1 MSKGNEASVLKKI
14 EAPTY
19 VTRIL
24 SYLLIFLP
32 AALSFLYVRTF
43 GVDVPI
49 GDTWTMVPFFDNLSS
64 GTLTFS
70 SLWHQH
76 MEHRVFF
83 PRIAI
88 LLLGSITSFNNVAIM
103 YLIQFCFLVT
113 LIALLRAFKDN
124 TRANL
129 LLFVPIAFLVFS
141 LGQYWNMLMAWSL
154 TFVFVQT
161 FAVLAFY
168 LIYISYSSS
177 GTGFGKL
184 ALSAAVVSGTVA
196 SFSSVQGLLVWPAGL
211 LQLLIAPVERSTKKI
226 LVGIWGVA
234 GLVEWIVYFYDWNV
248 PDFQMA
254 HRSERYFLDN
264 PSLGIDYFLT
274 ALGSSLI
281 RLQTVALVCG
291 LLLICLVAATLFLVY
306 KAGPLGEFS
315 FWIALIAF
323 SFLFLGSIVVGRSG
337 MGLENA
343 LSPKYPTFT
352 VLAVIGAY
360 VILIK
365 LALEQRT
372 RIIYALLSCLTA
384 LIIVSVP
391 ISYVVGIDAGKAFN
405 ARTER
410 AAHIISNYE
419 TKPDGALTIVNRAAW
434 RVREWA
440 PILERLDYTVFSES
454 EKQN

>member
-1 MSKGNEASVLKKI
+1 MSKGNEASVLKKS
-14 EAPTY
+14 EGPNY
-19 VTRIL
+19 VTRLL

-32 AALSFLYVRTF
+32 ATLSFLYVRAF

-49 GDTWTMVPFFDNLSS
+49 GDTWTMVPFFDKLSS

-83 PRIAI
+83 PRIAM

-103 YLIQFCFLVT
+103 YLIQSCFLVT
-113 LIALLRAFKDN
+113 LIAILLAFKAN

-129 LLFVPIAFLVFS
+129 LLFVPIAFLIFS
-141 LGQYWNMLMAWSL
+141 LGQYWNMLVAWSL

-168 LIYISYSSS
+168 LIYISSR
-177 GTGFGKL
+177 TGFGKR
-184 ALSAAVVSGTVA
+184 ALSAALVSGTVA
-196 SFSSVQGLLVWPAGL
+196 TFSSAQGLLVWPAGL

-234 GLVEWIVYFYDWNV
+234 GLVEWIVYFYDWNI

-254 HRSERYFLDN
+254 HHSERYFLDN
-264 PSLGIDYFLT
+264 PNLGIDYFLT

-281 RLQTVALVCG
+281 RLQTVALMSG

-306 KAGPLGEFS
+306 RAGLLGECS
-315 FWIALIAF
+315 FWITLISF
-323 SFLFLGSIVVGRSG
+323 SFLFLGSIMVGRSG

-343 LSPKYPTFT
+343 LSSKYPTFT

-391 ISYVVGIDAGKAFN
+391 ISYMVGIDAGKAFN

-410 AAHIISNYE
+410 AAYIISNYE

-440 PILERLDYTVFSES
+440 PILERLNYTVFARS